1 MVDLLDRLMYVW
13 LNGWMVDLLDG
24 LSMYGL
30 IDVWMVDLLESLM
43 YVWMVECMDG

>member
-30 IDVWMVDLLESLM
+30 IDVWMVE
-43 YVWMVECMDG
+43 WMDEWLGT

>member
-1 MVDLLDRLMYVW
+1 MYVW

-30 IDVWMVDLLESLM
+30 IDVS
-43 YVWMVECMDG
+43 MVEWVDEWLGSCLVGWLVE